1 MISPSS
7 PQVSLRPLLSTLA
20 VDRLAGEPIPG
31 RYCAEHRLWVVEI
44 DGEPQPLIDV
54 ASGLAELTTKTKV
67 ELESD
72 DEACFASSLELATKT
87 LTQTEQDDVSAW
99 AGALLALVTKTAV
112 NQEEDKQ
119 DLDAFGSVLL
129 EVSTKTSISDPER
142 DDQGK
147 HLPGLLEAAPL
158 H

>member
-1 MISPSS
+1 MTTPSLES
-7 PQVSLRPLLSTLA
+7 SAKPLLSTLA
-20 VDRLAGEPIPG
+20 VDRLVGEAIPG
-31 RYCAEHRLWVVEI
+31 RYCAENRLWVVEI
-44 DGEPQPLIDV
+44 DGQPQPLIDV
-54 ASGLAELTTKTKV
+54 ASGLAELTTKTNV

-72 DEACFASSLELATKT
+72 DEACLASSLELATKT

-99 AGALLALVTKTAV
+99 AGALLALVTKTEV

-119 DLDAFGSVLL
+119 DLDAFAAPLL
-129 EVSTKTSISDPER
+129 EITTKTDVNCER

-147 HLPGLLEAAPL
+147 QLPELLEAAPL